1 MTTDRS
7 KDSFVSLVRELCTV
21 PRETEW
27 VEFKANNSNPVE
39 IGEYISALANSAA
52 LLDKL
57 RAYVLWAVED
67 GTRNVIGT
75 TFDPATVKQGNE
87 NLENWVTRLLQPQ
100 IPFRF
105 HACEVDGARVV
116 LLEIDRALH
125 QPVRFSGE
133 EYIRVGSYK
142 KKLKDHP
149 EKGDYPQL
157 NFLA

>member
-1 MTTDRS
+1 MSPVRSTDYFAR
-7 KDSFVSLVRELCTV
+7 LVRDLRTL

-27 VEFKANNSNPVE
+27 VEFKVNNSNPIE
-39 IGEYISALANSAA
+39 IGEYISALANAAA
-52 LLDKL
+52 LLDKP
-57 RAYVLWAVED
+57 RAYVLWGVED
-67 GTRNVIGT
+67 GARNVVGT
-75 TFDPATVKQGNE
+75 TFEPTTVKQGNE
-87 NLENWVTRLLQPQ
+87 NLENWLTRLLQPQ

-125 QPVRFSGE
+125 HPVRFSGE

-149 EKGDYPQL
+149 EKERAPGS
-157 NFLA
+157 ASR